1 MARLPHGIS
10 ARSASWT
17 LLAPL
22 LALIFTLVAGL
33 PGRTQTPPAAP
44 EPPPAAP
51 PPAAPPAAPATPAL
65 PPTAPALPA
74 SPPPPP
80 NAPAAPAAPTPPTFE
95 LPEVE
100 VAGKR
105 PQLPSTTPASVSVIT
120 AEEIARL
127 GALSV
132 ADVLRILPE
141 VRVKDSGGPGSF
153 TSVSIR
159 GSASTQVLILLD
171 GVPLNRPDQASVD
184 LSTLP
189 IQNVERIEVL
199 RGPFS
204 AIYGSGALGGVIN
217 IVTRSAPQT
226 ALSSRAGSF
235 GLTGNQLSVGGQAAG
250 LTYLLQGIQNAGA
263 GFVPDTDF
271 SNFTGMARLRWSTA
285 EDAGVTLTLNRF
297 WHNVGTPGPLP
308 PSSQDLLARTTEGR
322 TLMDLSWRRGGA
334 DGPGA
339 LVRLYVLDD
348 DVNFNSPGISFQSDD
363 VANLWGAQGLLVS
376 APWPG
381 NLLTL
386 GAEYQGQNISHTD
399 NSPST
404 FTNQGSDLAFYTEDD
419 WQITPG
425 LLLSLGVRNDNF
437 QLYGS
442 QVSPRFGVVVLLSD
456 RLALRAGAGRTFR
469 APSFDELAPSFGGNP
484 ALQPEIALSDDLG
497 FEYTLAP
504 GLAVILTGYYTD
516 ATNLIT
522 STGPPLFS
530 PMNVGHA
537 IVTGGSIEL
546 AGRLDDRWFVRA
558 NLTNQLARDA
568 ATGLD
573 VIYIPRQ
580 QGNVEVSYQWAPG
593 DAVTAVVSYVGN
605 RFANTANSQPVPG
618 YWLIGL
624 NAAWALGDAF
634 ALQAGVN
641 NLLDVRYQESLNF
654 PEPGRTVYVGLS
666 KTF

>member
-1 MARLPHGIS
+1 MARLSRGIS
-10 ARSASWT
+10 ARSVSWK

-22 LALIFTLVAGL
+22 LALTFILVT
-33 PGRTQTPPAAP
+33 GRPAHTQPPPATP
-44 EPPPAAP
+44 EPPPS
-51 PPAAPPAAPATPAL
+51 PA
-65 PPTAPALPA
+65 
-74 SPPPPP
+74 
-80 NAPAAPAAPTPPTFE
+80 TFE

-120 AEEIARL
+120 ADEIARL

-141 VRVKDSGGPGSF
+141 VRIKDSGGPGSF

-159 GSASTQVLILLD
+159 GSSSTQVLVLLD
-171 GVPLNRPDQASVD
+171 GVPLNRPDQAVMD
-184 LSTLP
+184 LTTLP
-189 IQNVERIEVL
+189 IQNVDRIEVL

-217 IVTRSAPQT
+217 IITRSAPQT

-235 GLTGNQLSVGGQAAG
+235 GLTGNQLSAGGQVAG
-250 LTYLLQGIQNAGA
+250 LTYFLQGIVNAGA

-271 SNFTGMARLRWSTA
+271 SNSTGMARLRWSTA
-285 EDAGVTLTLNRF
+285 EGAEVTLTLNRL

-308 PSSQDLLARTTEGR
+308 PSSQDLLSRTTEGR
-322 TLMDLSWRRGGA
+322 TLADLSWRRGRA

-339 LVRLYVLDD
+339 LFRLYVLDD
-348 DVNFNSPGISFQSDD
+348 DVNFSSPGFSFQSDD
-363 VANLWGAQGLLVS
+363 VAHLWGAQGLLVS

-381 NLLTL
+381 NLLTI
-386 GAEYQGQNISHTD
+386 GAEYQGQDIAHTD

-425 LLLSLGVRNDNF
+425 LLLSLGARDDNF

-442 QVSPRFGVVVLLSD
+442 QVSPRLGVVVLLSD
-456 RLALRAGAGRTFR
+456 RLALRAGTGRTFR

-484 ALQPEIALSDDLG
+484 ALQPEIALSYDLG
-497 FEYTLAP
+497 FEYTLAS
-504 GLAVILTGYYTD
+504 GLALVLTGYYTD

-522 STGPPLFS
+522 SSPPLFF

-546 AGRLDDRWFVRA
+546 VGRLDDRWFVRA
-558 NLTNQLARDA
+558 NFTNQLARDA

-573 VIYIPRQ
+573 VVYRPRQ
-580 QGNVEVSYQWAPG
+580 QANVELSYQWASG
-593 DAVTAVVSYVGN
+593 DAVTVIVSYVGD
-605 RFANTANSQPVPG
+605 RFDDAANTQPVPG

-624 NAAWALGDAF
+624 NAMWALGDGF

-641 NLLDVRYQESLNF
+641 NLLDARYQESLNF
-654 PEPGRTVYVGLS
+654 PEPGRTVYVGFS

>member
-1 MARLPHGIS
+1 MARSRWIS

-17 LLAPL
+17 LLAL
-22 LALIFTLVAGL
+22 VLALTVALVSRFPVLAQ
-33 PGRTQTPPAAP
+33 PPPATP
-44 EPPPAAP
+44 EPPPGTPAP
-51 PPAAPPAAPATPAL
+51 PAPPAAPGV
-65 PPTAPALPA
+65 PA
-74 SPPPPP
+74 SPSTAPTPPTSPIP
-80 NAPAAPAAPTPPTFE
+80 SPAAPTPPTFE

-105 PQLPSTTPASVSVIT
+105 PQLPATTPASISVIT

-132 ADVLRILPE
+132 ADVLRVLPE
-141 VRVKDSGGPGSF
+141 LRIKDSGGPGSL

-159 GSASTQVLILLD
+159 GSSSTQVLVLLD
-171 GVPLNRPDQASVD
+171 GVPLNRPDQAVMD
-184 LSTLP
+184 LTTLP
-189 IQNVERIEVL
+189 IQNVDRVEVL

-226 ALSSRAGSF
+226 SLSSRVGSF
-235 GLTGNQLSVGGQAAG
+235 GLTGNQLSVGGQAG
-250 LTYLLQGIQNAGA
+250 GMTYLLQGILNASA
-263 GFVPDTDF
+263 GFAPDTDF
-271 SNFTGMARLRWSTA
+271 LNFTGLARFRWSTD
-285 EDAGVTLTLNRF
+285 EDAAVTLTLNRL

-308 PSSQDLLARTTEGR
+308 PSSQDLLSRTTEGR
-322 TLMDLSWRRGGA
+322 TLADLTWRRGRG

-339 LVRLYVLDD
+339 LFRVYVQED
-348 DVNFNSPGISFQSDD
+348 DVNFSSPGFSFQSDD
-363 VANLWGAQGLLVS
+363 VAHLWGAQGLVVS
-376 APWPG
+376 APWAG
-381 NLLTL
+381 NLLTI
-386 GAEYQGQNISHTD
+386 GAEYQGQTTVHTD
-399 NSPST
+399 TTPST
-404 FTNQGSDLAFYTEDD
+404 FTNGGSDLAFYTEDD

-425 LLLSLGVRNDNF
+425 LLLSLGVRDDNF

-456 RLALRAGAGRTFR
+456 RLALRAGTGRTFR
-469 APSFDELAPSFGGNP
+469 APSFDELAPAFGGNP
-484 ALQPEIALSDDLG
+484 ALQPESAWSYDLG
-497 FEYTLAP
+497 VEYMLASD
-504 GLAVILTGYYTD
+504 LAVILTGYYTD

-522 STGPPLFS
+522 SSPPLFF

-546 AGRLDDRWFVRA
+546 VGRIDDRWFVRA
-558 NLTNQLARDA
+558 NFTNQLARDA

-580 QGNVEVSYQWAPG
+580 QANVELSYQWAPG
-593 DAVTAVVSYVGN
+593 DGVTAVMSFVGD
-605 RFANTANSQPVPG
+605 RFADAANTLPVPG
-618 YWLIGL
+618 YWLLGL
-624 NAAWALGDAF
+624 NAAWALGDGW
-634 ALQAGVN
+634 ALQAGVS
-641 NLLDVRYQESLNF
+641 NLLDARYQESLNF

>member
-1 MARLPHGIS
+1 V
-10 ARSASWT
+10 SWK

-22 LALIFTLVAGL
+22 LALTFILVAGR
-33 PGRTQTPPAAP
+33 PAHTQPPPATP
-44 EPPPAAP
+44 EPPPA
-51 PPAAPPAAPATPAL
+51 
-65 PPTAPALPA
+65 
-74 SPPPPP
+74 
-80 NAPAAPAAPTPPTFE
+80 PPTFE

-120 AEEIARL
+120 ADEIARL

-141 VRVKDSGGPGSF
+141 VRIKDSGGPGSL

-159 GSASTQVLILLD
+159 GSSSTQVLVLLD
-171 GVPLNRPDQASVD
+171 GVPLNRPDQAVMD
-184 LSTLP
+184 LTTLP
-189 IQNVERIEVL
+189 IQNVDRIEVL

-217 IVTRSAPQT
+217 IITRSAPQT
-226 ALSSRAGSF
+226 ALSSRVGSF
-235 GLTGNQLSVGGQAAG
+235 GLTGNQVSAGGQVAG
-250 LTYLLQGIQNAGA
+250 LTYFLQGILDAGA

-271 SNFTGMARLRWSTA
+271 SNSTGMARLRWSTA
-285 EDAGVTLTLNRF
+285 EDAAVTLTLNRL

-308 PSSQDLLARTTEGR
+308 PGSQDLLSRTTEGR
-322 TLMDLSWRRGGA
+322 TLADLSWRRGRA

-339 LVRLYVLDD
+339 LFRLYVLDD
-348 DVNFNSPGISFQSDD
+348 DVNFSSPGFSFQSDD
-363 VANLWGAQGLLVS
+363 VAHLWGAQGLLVS

-381 NLLTL
+381 NLLTI
-386 GAEYQGQNISHTD
+386 GAEYQGQNIAHTD
-399 NSPST
+399 NAPST

-425 LLLSLGVRNDNF
+425 LLLSLGVRDDNF

-442 QVSPRFGVVVLLSD
+442 QVNPRLGVVVLLSD
-456 RLALRAGAGRTFR
+456 RLALRAGTGRTFR

-484 ALQPEIALSDDLG
+484 ALQPEIALSYDLG
-497 FEYTLAP
+497 FEYTLAS
-504 GLAVILTGYYTD
+504 GLALVLTGYYTD

-522 STGPPLFS
+522 SSPPLFF

-537 IVTGGSIEL
+537 IVTGASIEL
-546 AGRLDDRWFVRA
+546 VGRLDDRWFVRA
-558 NLTNQLARDA
+558 NFTNQLARDA

-573 VIYIPRQ
+573 VVYRPRQ
-580 QGNVEVSYQWAPG
+580 QANVELSYQWAPG
-593 DAVTAVVSYVGN
+593 DAVTVIVCYVGD
-605 RFANTANSQPVPG
+605 RFDDAANTQPVPG

-624 NAAWALGDAF
+624 NATWALGDGF

-641 NLLDVRYQESLNF
+641 NLFDARYQESLNF

>member
-1 MARLPHGIS
+1 MARLSRGIS
-10 ARSASWT
+10 AR

-22 LALIFTLVAGL
+22 LALTFTLVAGL
-33 PGRTQTPPAAP
+33 PGRAQAPPATP
-44 EPPPAAP
+44 EPPPAS
-51 PPAAPPAAPATPAL
+51 PATPAAPATPA
-65 PPTAPALPA
+65 
-74 SPPPPP
+74 PPPP
-80 NAPAAPAAPTPPTFE
+80 APTPPTFE

-141 VRVKDSGGPGSF
+141 VRIKDSGGPGSL

-159 GSASTQVLILLD
+159 GSSSTQVLVLLD
-171 GVPLNRPDQASVD
+171 GVPLNRPDQAVMD
-184 LSTLP
+184 LTTLP
-189 IQNVERIEVL
+189 IQNVDRIEVL

-217 IVTRSAPQT
+217 IITRSAPQT
-226 ALSSRAGSF
+226 ALSSRVGSF

-250 LTYLLQGIQNAGA
+250 LTYLLQGILNAGA

-271 SNFTGMARLRWSTA
+271 SNFTGMARFRWSTA
-285 EDAGVTLTLNRF
+285 EDAAVTLTLNRL
-297 WHNVGTPGPLP
+297 WHNVGTPGALP
-308 PSSQDLLARTTEGR
+308 PSSQDLLSRTTEGR
-322 TLMDLSWRRGGA
+322 TLADLTWRRGRAG
-334 DGPGA
+334 GPGA
-339 LVRLYVLDD
+339 LCRLYVLDD

-504 GLAVILTGYYTD
+504 GLAVTLRGYYTD
-516 ATNLIT
+516 APNLMPAT
-522 STGPPLFS
+522 APPLF
-530 PMNVGHA
+530 
-537 IVTGGSIEL
+537 
-546 AGRLDDRWFVRA
+546 
-558 NLTNQLARDA
+558 
-568 ATGLD
+568 
-573 VIYIPRQ
+573 
-580 QGNVEVSYQWAPG
+580 AP
-593 DAVTAVVSYVGN
+593 
-605 RFANTANSQPVPG
+605 
-618 YWLIGL
+618 
-624 NAAWALGDAF
+624 
-634 ALQAGVN
+634 
-641 NLLDVRYQESLNF
+641 
-654 PEPGRTVYVGLS
+654 
-666 KTF
+666 

>member
-1 MARLPHGIS
+1 M
-10 ARSASWT
+10 
-17 LLAPL
+17 
-22 LALIFTLVAGL
+22 
-33 PGRTQTPPAAP
+33 
-44 EPPPAAP
+44 
-51 PPAAPPAAPATPAL
+51 
-65 PPTAPALPA
+65 
-74 SPPPPP
+74 
-80 NAPAAPAAPTPPTFE
+80 
-95 LPEVE
+95 
-100 VAGKR
+100 AGKR

-141 VRVKDSGGPGSF
+141 VRIKDSGGPGSF

-159 GSASTQVLILLD
+159 GSSSTQVLVLLD
-171 GVPLNRPDQASVD
+171 GVPLNRPDQAVMD
-184 LSTLP
+184 LTTLP
-189 IQNVERIEVL
+189 IQNVDRIEVL

-217 IVTRSAPQT
+217 IITRSAPQT

-235 GLTGNQLSVGGQAAG
+235 GLTGNQLSAGGQVAG
-250 LTYLLQGIQNAGA
+250 LTYFLQGIVNAGA

-271 SNFTGMARLRWSTA
+271 ANSTGMARLRWSTA
-285 EDAGVTLTLNRF
+285 EDAAVTLTLNRL

-308 PSSQDLLARTTEGR
+308 PSSQDLLSRTTEGR
-322 TLMDLSWRRGGA
+322 TLADLSWRRGRA

-339 LVRLYVLDD
+339 LFRLYVLDD
-348 DVNFNSPGISFQSDD
+348 DVNFSSPGFSFQSDD
-363 VANLWGAQGLLVS
+363 AAHLWGAQGLLVS

-381 NLLTL
+381 NLLTI
-386 GAEYQGQNISHTD
+386 GAEYQGQDIAHTD

-425 LLLSLGVRNDNF
+425 LLLSLGARDDNF

-442 QVSPRFGVVVLLSD
+442 QVSPRLGVVVLLSD
-456 RLALRAGAGRTFR
+456 RLALRAGTGRTFR

-484 ALQPEIALSDDLG
+484 ALQPEIALSYDLG
-497 FEYTLAP
+497 FEYTLAS
-504 GLAVILTGYYTD
+504 GLALVLTGYYTD

-522 STGPPLFS
+522 SSPPLFF

-546 AGRLDDRWFVRA
+546 VGRLDDRWFVRA
-558 NLTNQLARDA
+558 NFTNQLARDA

-573 VIYIPRQ
+573 VVYRPRQ
-580 QGNVEVSYQWAPG
+580 QANVELSYQWAPG
-593 DAVTAVVSYVGN
+593 DAVTVIVSYVGD
-605 RFANTANSQPVPG
+605 RFDDAANTQPVPG

-624 NAAWALGDAF
+624 NAMWALGDGF

-641 NLLDVRYQESLNF
+641 NLLDARYQESLNF
-654 PEPGRTVYVGLS
+654 PEPGRTVYVGFS